1 MSLLQLDSSTHYAFQ
16 NFHYYMFLIFVLVQ
30 QALRKEEF
38 NFIHQKYL
46 TPMFSFQIYRWEW
59 EWEVGSGLI
68 AK

>member
-1 MSLLQLDSSTHYAFQ
+1 
-16 NFHYYMFLIFVLVQ
+16 VQ